1 MKILLLCAAGAF
13 LLVPQLAFAQ
23 DVESTL
29 QIFDAAYWQAYNTC
43 DVATMEK
50 MSADDLEFYHDQGG
64 VMKGV
69 PAFAAAMKNN
79 ICGNPNNKVRRE
91 AVAGTMHIYPMRGGG
106 KVYGAVISGEHQFY
120 NTAKGGA
127 EVAGSRAR
135 FTHMLL
141 LKDGAWKVSRVLSF
155 DHVDPKFDNQTATIA
170 LLPAQLAQFNG
181 TYLAKDKMV
190 LTVTSAEDHLL
201 VNARGALFQL
211 YPSSKNTF
219 FLKDRPVTAAFS
231 QDATGKGTGMVV
243 RENGNVV
250 AEATATN

>member
-1 MKILLLCAAGAF
+1 MKNRLLCAAGA
-13 LLVPQLAFAQ
+13 LLLIPQLASAQ
-23 DVESTL
+23 EVEATL
-29 QIFDAAYWQAYNTC
+29 RQFDAAYWQAYNSC

-91 AVAGTMHIYPMRGGG
+91 AVAGTIRVFPMQDKG
-106 KVYGAVISGEHQFY
+106 KLYGAVMSGEHQFY
-120 NTAKGGA
+120 NASKGV
-127 EVAGSRAR
+127 ETQGSRAR

-141 LKDGAWKVSRVLSF
+141 LKDGAWKVSRVLSY
-155 DHVDPKFDNQTATIA
+155 DHVAPKFDNKTAAMQLSATE
-170 LLPAQLAQFNG
+170 LAQFNG

-190 LTVTSAEDHLL
+190 LTVRNADDHLL
-201 VNARGALFQL
+201 VNAGGKLFRL
-211 YPSSKNTF
+211 YPSGKNTF
-219 FLKDRPVTAAFS
+219 FLKERPITAAFS
-231 QDATGKGTGMVV
+231 QDATGKGTGLVV

-250 AEATATN
+250 AEATASN